1 MLVLLCL
8 AVYVPGLRSLPAVD
22 RDEARF
28 AQASRQM
35 FEAAAW
41 PESRLDR
48 RMGESGAPLGP
59 HAGGWAVPMVE
70 NRPRLNKPPLIY
82 WLQVAGA
89 WACTGGEPA
98 LDAIWMYR
106 LPSVVAA
113 MACVL
118 MCWRWGLEL
127 FGGRAGW
134 LAAAMLALSPVFV
147 WEAKQARADMV
158 LVAFTLLACW
168 MLWRVWRGHR
178 HGRGVGWSV
187 WLMWVAVG
195 LGVLTKGPMTPLVV
209 AGGALALCV
218 VSGSGRFLW
227 RVRPISGVAIVIAIA
242 LPWVWITGER
252 IGWEAY
258 AAIVMKEVVGR
269 SVEAAEGHSGPPGY
283 YLLVLLPTLGPGVLF
298 AAAGLARGFS
308 RGMPG
313 GAASGGSGWSRVRA
327 RVGRI
332 RAGRDAELFLVCT
345 IVPAWWVLEVV
356 STKLPHY
363 TMALYPPVLLLASR
377 AALAWRW
384 RQRGWLGARPGLVM
398 VHASNAGVLGLVG
411 AAAGV
416 GLLAGLGGTGP
427 GRLIGGACVGAGV
440 SLSLY
445 YVWRALG
452 RVRGQDWLGLL
463 RLNMLTMGI
472 AAVGLLVAL
481 PRVRGAWVVHGL
493 CGTLT
498 RLEAGRA
505 RPIAF
510 VKLHEDSSV
519 FELRGRAEWIDEYEL
534 KGWLRANP
542 GGLVVLPPGAESR
555 WPPLGRLGGV
565 TGFNYSKGELGEWVI
580 VEQTRE
586 IPGPAWERGVAP

>member
-8 AVYVPGLRSLPAVD
+8 AVYVPGLRALPAVD

-48 RMGESGAPLGP
+48 RMAATGAPLGA

-82 WLQVAGA
+82 WLQVGSA

-98 LDAIWMYR
+98 LDAVWMYR
-106 LPSVVAA
+106 LPSVLGAI
-113 MACVL
+113 ACVL

-134 LAAAMLALSPVFV
+134 LAGAMLALCPVFA
-147 WEAKQARADMV
+147 WEARQARADMV
-158 LVAFTLLACW
+158 LVAFTLLASW
-168 MLWRVWRGHR
+168 MLWRVWRAHR
-178 HGRGVGWSV
+178 LGRPAGTSV

-209 AGGALALCV
+209 TAATLALCV
-218 VSGSGRFLW
+218 VSGSGRLLW
-227 RVRPISGVAIVIAIA
+227 RVRPWAGIAIVIAIV
-242 LPWVWITGER
+242 LPWLWITGER
-252 IGWEAY
+252 IGWQAY
-258 AAIVMKEVVGR
+258 AAIVSKEVLGR

-283 YLLVLLPTLGPGVLF
+283 YLIVLLVTLGPGLLF
-298 AAAGLARGFS
+298 AAGGLVRGFA
-308 RGMPG
+308 RGMPAR
-313 GAASGGSGWSRVRA
+313 AAAGGSRWNRLRA
-327 RVGRI
+327 RVGTI
-332 RAGRDAELFLVCT
+332 TAGRDAELFLLCT
-345 IVPAWWVLEVV
+345 IVPVWWVLEVV

-363 TMALYPPVLLLASR
+363 TMSLYPPVLLLASR

-384 RQRGWLGARPGLVM
+384 RQRGWLATRAGLLL
-398 VHASNAGVLGLVG
+398 VHASNAGVLVLVG
-411 AAAGV
+411 AATGA
-416 GLLAGLGGTGP
+416 GLLAGLGEP
-427 GRLIGGACVGAGV
+427 GLGLLIAAACVGAGL
-440 SLSLY
+440 SLSIY

-452 RVRGQDWLGLL
+452 RVRARDWLGLL
-463 RLNMLTMGI
+463 RLNMLIAGMGS
-472 AAVGLLVAL
+472 AGLMLAL

-493 CGTLT
+493 CRTLT
-498 RLEAGRA
+498 RLEAGEA

-519 FELRGRAEWIDEYEL
+519 FALRGRADWVDEYEL
-534 KGWLRANP
+534 KAWLRDNP
-542 GGLVVLPPGAESR
+542 GGLVVLPPGAAER
-555 WPPLGRLGGV
+555 WPPLGRLAGV
-565 TGFNYSKGELGEWVI
+565 RGFNYSKGESGVWVI

-586 IPGPAWERGVAP
+586 IPGPPWAEGATP